1 MTIGQIYN
9 LQIEM
14 ATKADLRGERA
25 VKKSLE
31 RRKRE
36 FDKLSGSA
44 KEAYDL
50 EKLRNPYVDSL
61 LEFGDSNRQVK
72 KVLAGIDMGPG
83 EIMLAKELG
92 NVDLIIGHH
101 CEGKSFANLA
111 EVMELQA
118 EVLANHGVP
127 INVAEG
133 IMSERIQEVKRRIHH
148 LNFMRAIDTARLV
161 DMPYLCSHT
170 TCDNLSANF
179 MQILMQK
186 AKPESVQDVLDVLK
200 VQPEYKQAAKE
211 GHGPM
216 LFAGSPDNYCGKVV
230 VTEFTGGTEG
240 SKMIYEK
247 LAQAGIGTILSMHLA
262 EESRKE
268 AMKNHINIVVAGH
281 MSSDSLGMNL
291 FLDQLEKR
299 GIEIVATS
307 GLIRVSR
314 NKKAH
319 YTKGRRNR

>member
-1 MTIGQIYN
+1 MTIEQIYN

-14 ATKADLRGERA
+14 ATKADLRGVQA
-25 VKKSLE
+25 VKRTLDK
-31 RRKRE
+31 RRRE
-36 FDKLSGSA
+36 YEKLSGFE
-44 KEAYDL
+44 KEIYDV

-61 LEFGDSNRQVK
+61 LEYGDPKKQVK
-72 KVLAGIDMGPG
+72 KVLAGIDMGPS
-83 EIMLAKELG
+83 EVLLAEELDD
-92 NVDLIIGHH
+92 VDLIIGHH
-101 CEGKSFANLA
+101 CDGRSFANLA

-118 EVLANHGVP
+118 EVLAKHGVP

-133 IMSERIQEVKRRIHH
+133 IMSERIQEVKRKIHH
-148 LNFMRAIDTARLV
+148 SNFMRSVDTAKLV
-161 DMPYLCSHT
+161 NIAYLCSHT
-170 TCDNLSANF
+170 TCDNLSANY
-179 MQILMQK
+179 MQTLMRK
-186 AKPESVQDVLDVLK
+186 AKPETVQDVLSVLHS
-200 VQPEYKQAAKE
+200 QPEYKQAAKE

-216 LFAGSPDNYCGKVV
+216 LFAGSPSNYCGKVV

-247 LAQAGIGTILSMHLA
+247 LSQAGIGTILSMHLN

-299 GIEIVATS
+299 GIEIVPTS

-314 NKKAH
+314 NKKPN
-319 YTKGRRNR
+319 YTKSRRTR